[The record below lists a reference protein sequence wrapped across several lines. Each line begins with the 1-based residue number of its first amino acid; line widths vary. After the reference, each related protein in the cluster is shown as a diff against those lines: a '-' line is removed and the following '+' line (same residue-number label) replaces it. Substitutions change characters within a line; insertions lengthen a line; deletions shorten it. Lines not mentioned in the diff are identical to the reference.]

1 MNITIQ
7 NLSKSYNGH
16 DIFSDFS
23 LDIVDGMR
31 LCVCGP
37 NGTGKSTLLRMMA
50 GVAAP
55 DGGRVI
61 IPRECRV
68 GYVEQIL
75 DEVSLDV
82 PLLEWVQAALPDW
95 GDFWQ
100 EWEKAQAE
108 GDQQAMTRLMARQHD
123 LETRYGYNPEQRAQT
138 VLSGLG
144 FSKEKWLLPLRQ
156 LSGGW
161 RERAKL
167 ARVLTAGADAL
178 LLDEPTNHLDLE
190 AVEWLEEFLMEF
202 KGVLV
207 FVAHDRVFMDRI
219 GTHVLYLGTSKPMFR
234 KCSYSKF
241 LELQEEIE
249 EQREREAKQIA
260 DDLAHKMDF
269 IRRFKAKATKARQA
283 GSRQKQAKKLEK
295 ELEQYKPEPKRKE
308 LSFKWPE
315 AAPSEKVVLST
326 AELAFHFPDG
336 TELWPALTFSLF
348 RGQRVG
354 LVGHNGCG
362 KSTLL
367 KIIAGKL
374 ARTGGR
380 MTMGSTTRMG
390 YYSQNQTE
398 TLDLGGT
405 VLGEMRRLSDPRTT
419 EEELMSVLGLFM
431 LGQGY
436 FDRDIATLSGGE
448 RSRLALALLFL
459 RRCNFLV
466 LDEPTNHLDLESR
479 DALVG
484 ALAAFD
490 GTLFV
495 VAHDRHLLA
504 EAVDEIWAV
513 DDKGITVYEGGF
525 AEYDA
530 ARKAA
535 RAAAKQASAP
545 APAPSDAQ
553 GRLPAGTGLSRDDLK
568 KLKREQAEQRNA
580 LYKILKPLQAT
591 YEKQEKVLEEVLA
604 RHDEV
609 EQLLAD
615 PSVYA
620 DGAKAT
626 ELLKEFH
633 ELQERSERELEALG
647 ELEAQIAE
655 LEAKR
660 AALSLDAGD

>member
-50 GVAAP
+50 GVASP

-75 DEVSLDV
+75 SEDSLDV

-100 EWEKAQAE
+100 EWEKAQAS
-108 GDQQAMTRLMARQHD
+108 GDQQAMARLMARQHD

-144 FSKEKWLLPLRQ
+144 FSKQKWLLPLRQ

-190 AVEWLEEFLMEF
+190 AVEWLEEFLMDF

-219 GTHVLYLGTSKPMFR
+219 GSHVLYLGTSKPMFR
-234 KCSYSKF
+234 KCSYTKF

-249 EQREREAKQIA
+249 EQREREAKQLA
-260 DDLAHKMDF
+260 DDLAHKLDF

-326 AELAFHFPDG
+326 ADLAFHFQDG
-336 TELWPALTFSLF
+336 TTLWPPLTFSLF

-367 KIIAGKL
+367 KILAGKL
-374 ARTGGR
+374 ARTDGR
-380 MTMGSTTRMG
+380 MTMGATTRMG

-398 TLDLGGT
+398 TLNLGGT
-405 VLGEMRRLSDPRTT
+405 VLGEMRRLSDPKTS

-466 LDEPTNHLDLESR
+466 LDEPTNHLDLESIT
-479 DALVG
+479 ALNN
-484 ALAAFD
+484 
-490 GTLFV
+490 
-495 VAHDRHLLA
+495 
-504 EAVDEIWAV
+504 
-513 DDKGITVYEGGF
+513 
-525 AEYDA
+525 
-530 ARKAA
+530 
-535 RAAAKQASAP
+535 
-545 APAPSDAQ
+545 
-553 GRLPAGTGLSRDDLK
+553 GLSNYKGCMLLTSHDQELMNTVANRIIEINGK
-568 KLKREQAEQRNA
+568 K
-580 LYKILKPLQAT
+580 T
-591 YEKQEKVLEEVLA
+591 YDRPVTY
-604 RHDEV
+604 DEYID
-609 EQLLAD
+609 E
-615 PSVYA
+615 
-620 DGAKAT
+620 T
-626 ELLKEFH
+626 H
-633 ELQERSERELEALG
+633 M
-647 ELEAQIAE
+647 
-655 LEAKR
+655 
-660 AALSLDAGD
+660 